1 MNISKKETD
10 GKVNVIAKPQDLWL
24 TIKKLLE
31 CMKKSSLLIVLTIV
45 IAIVGTVMQVISPKL
60 LGKATTLIFYGIK
73 TQSGIDFNG
82 LILILLSV
90 AVMYLGVFISSFL
103 QERIMTVVAQKTTY
117 ALRNQLKA
125 KMNRVEVTFFDINS
139 NGNLMSVAA
148 NDIDNIM
155 TNLQQSLTQLIST
168 IITVIGALLFMITIS
183 PLLTIIVFIMI
194 PVTLIIT
201 KLFTPKTQKYNKEYL
216 KSMGELNSLVE
227 ESYQG
232 FSVIKSF
239 NWENDAL
246 QKFESI
252 NGKMYDS
259 GWKARFSGGMMMPC
273 MMLMQNIIYVLI
285 AATGAVK
292 VVGGSILIGDMQAF
306 LQYSQQ
312 FTSPIAKLSMTWANL
327 LSAIASAERVFNIL
341 DTEEIKEYES
351 EFPNK
356 EFETAKVAFENVK
369 FGYTDKPL
377 MTNFSMNVNEGQMV
391 AIVGHTGAGKSTLIN
406 LLERFYEIQGGSIR
420 IDGID
425 VRNLGIG
432 KLRKNIGMV
441 LQDTWLFS
449 GTIFE
454 NIKYGNEN
462 ATKEQVYAA
471 AKAAYAHEFI
481 QKLPYGYNTVLN
493 EDAENISQ
501 GQRQLIT
508 IARAFVA
515 NPDILVLDEATS
527 NVDSRTELIIQKAM
541 KRLLKN
547 RTSFV
552 VAHRLSTIYDADSIV
567 VMEKGDIAETGTH
580 KELLSRA
587 GAYAD
592 IYNSQFA
599 GSLA

>member
-90 AVMYLGVFISSFL
+90 AVMYLGMFISSFL

-117 ALRNQLKA
+117 TLRNKLKA

-155 TNLQQSLTQLIST
+155 TNLQQSLTQLISI
-168 IITVIGALLFMITIS
+168 IITVIGALLFMISIS

-216 KSMGELNSLVE
+216 KSMGELNSLIE

-239 NWENDAL
+239 NWEKDAL

-285 AATGAVK
+285 AAAGAVK

-356 EFETAKVAFENVK
+356 EFETAKVAFEHVK

-377 MTNFSMNVNEGQMV
+377 MTDFSMNVNEGQMV

-425 VRNLGIG
+425 ARNLDIS
-432 KLRKNIGMV
+432 KLRKHIGMV

>member
-45 IAIVGTVMQVISPKL
+45 IAIGGTVMQVISPKL

-117 ALRNQLKA
+117 VLRNKLKA

-168 IITVIGALLFMITIS
+168 IITVIGALLFMISIS

-216 KSMGELNSLVE
+216 KSMGELNSLIE

-239 NWENDAL
+239 NWEKDAL
-246 QKFESI
+246 QKFQSI

-341 DTEEIKEYES
+341 DTKEIKEYES

-356 EFETAKVAFENVK
+356 EFETAKVAFEHVK

-377 MTNFSMNVNEGQMV
+377 MTDFSMNVNEGQMV

-406 LLERFYEIQGGSIR
+406 LLERFYDIQGGSIR

-425 VRNLGIG
+425 VRNLDIG
-432 KLRKNIGMV
+432 KLRKHIGMV

-454 NIKYGNEN
+454 NVKYGNEN
-462 ATKEQVYAA
+462 ATKEQVYTA

>member
-45 IAIVGTVMQVISPKL
+45 IAIGGTVMQVISPKL

-117 ALRNQLKA
+117 VLRNKLKA

-168 IITVIGALLFMITIS
+168 IITVIGALLFMISIS

-216 KSMGELNSLVE
+216 KSMGELNSLIE

-239 NWENDAL
+239 NWEKDAL
-246 QKFESI
+246 QKFQSI

-341 DTEEIKEYES
+341 DTKEIKEYES

-356 EFETAKVAFENVK
+356 EFETAKVAFEHVK

-377 MTNFSMNVNEGQMV
+377 MTDFSMNVNEGQMV

-406 LLERFYEIQGGSIR
+406 LLERFYDIQGGSIR

-425 VRNLGIG
+425 VRNLDIG
-432 KLRKNIGMV
+432 KLRKHIGMV

-462 ATKEQVYAA
+462 ATKEQVYTA

>member
-45 IAIVGTVMQVISPKL
+45 IAIGGTVMQVISPKL

-117 ALRNQLKA
+117 VLRNKLKA

-168 IITVIGALLFMITIS
+168 IITVIGALLFMISIS

-216 KSMGELNSLVE
+216 KSMGELNSLIE

-239 NWENDAL
+239 NWEKDAL
-246 QKFESI
+246 QKFQSI

-341 DTEEIKEYES
+341 DTKEIKEYES

-356 EFETAKVAFENVK
+356 EFETAKVAFEHVK

-377 MTNFSMNVNEGQMV
+377 MTDFSMNVNEGQMV

-406 LLERFYEIQGGSIR
+406 LLERFYDIQGGSIR

-425 VRNLGIG
+425 VRNLDIG
-432 KLRKNIGMV
+432 KLRKHIGMV

-462 ATKEQVYAA
+462 ATKEQVYTA

-592 IYNSQFA
+592 IYNSQFV

>member
-45 IAIVGTVMQVISPKL
+45 IAIGGTVMQVISPKL

-82 LILILLSV
+82 LMLILLSV

-117 ALRNQLKA
+117 ALRNKLKA

-168 IITVIGALLFMITIS
+168 IITVIGALLFMISIS

-216 KSMGELNSLVE
+216 KSMGELNSLIE

-239 NWENDAL
+239 NWEKDAL
-246 QKFESI
+246 QKFQSI

-327 LSAIASAERVFNIL
+327 LSAIASSERVFNIL
-341 DTEEIKEYES
+341 DTKEIKEYES

-356 EFETAKVAFENVK
+356 EFETAKVAFEHVK

-377 MTNFSMNVNEGQMV
+377 MTDFSMNVNEGQMV

-406 LLERFYEIQGGSIR
+406 LLERFYDIQGGSIR

-425 VRNLGIG
+425 VRNLDIG
-432 KLRKNIGMV
+432 KLRKHIGMV

-462 ATKEQVYAA
+462 ATKEQVYTA

>member
-60 LGKATTLIFYGIK
+60 LGKATTLVFYGIK
-73 TQSGIDFNG
+73 TQAGIDFNR

>member
-1 MNISKKETD
+1 
-10 GKVNVIAKPQDLWL
+10 
-24 TIKKLLE
+24 
-31 CMKKSSLLIVLTIV
+31 
-45 IAIVGTVMQVISPKL
+45 
-60 LGKATTLIFYGIK
+60 
-73 TQSGIDFNG
+73 
-82 LILILLSV
+82 
-90 AVMYLGVFISSFL
+90 
-103 QERIMTVVAQKTTY
+103 
-117 ALRNQLKA
+117 
-125 KMNRVEVTFFDINS
+125 MNRVEVTFFDINS

-168 IITVIGALLFMITIS
+168 IITVIGALLFMISIS

-216 KSMGELNSLVE
+216 KSMGELNSLIE

-239 NWENDAL
+239 NWEKDAL
-246 QKFESI
+246 QKFQSI

-341 DTEEIKEYES
+341 DTKEIKEYES

-356 EFETAKVAFENVK
+356 EFETAKVAFEHVK

-377 MTNFSMNVNEGQMV
+377 MTDFSMNVNEGQMV

-406 LLERFYEIQGGSIR
+406 LLERFYDIQGGSIR

-425 VRNLGIG
+425 VRNLDIG
-432 KLRKNIGMV
+432 KLRKHIGMV

-462 ATKEQVYAA
+462 ATKEQVYTA

-592 IYNSQFA
+592 IYNSQFV